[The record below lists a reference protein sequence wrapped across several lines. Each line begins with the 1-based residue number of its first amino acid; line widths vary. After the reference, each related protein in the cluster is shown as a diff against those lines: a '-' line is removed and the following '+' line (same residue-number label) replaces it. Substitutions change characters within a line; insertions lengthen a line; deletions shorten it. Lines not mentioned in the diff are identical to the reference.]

1 MVETTQLNRPAIP
14 SYRDWMPWIVFASG
28 QVLVLIVFGVAC
40 VRLADPL
47 VRKSSGPFLGFALFG
62 PLLVISFCCCTAS
75 PFFTRLPLWIRFVI
89 AFAGAA
95 AFGVL
100 ALISFVVLWL
110 LHPPMV

>member
-1 MVETTQLNRPAIP
+1 MVETTQSNRPAI
-14 SYRDWMPWIVFASG
+14 SSRREWLPWVAFAG
-28 QVLVLIVFGVAC
+28 GLVLVLIVFGVGS

-47 VRKSSGPFLGFALFG
+47 VRKSSGPFLGFALSG
-62 PLLVISFCCCTAS
+62 PLLVLSFCCCTAS

-95 AFGVL
+95 AVGVL
-100 ALISFVVLWL
+100 AFISFVVLWV